1 MVTKKSKTEKSGEYD
16 YMDLNVYGL
25 VFPTEKSGEYDYMD
39 LFVFPGKMQKR
50 EIT

>member
-1 MVTKKSKTEKSGEYD
+1 MVTKKSK
-16 YMDLNVYGL
+16 
-25 VFPTEKSGEYDYMD
+25 TEKSGEYDYMD